1 MEKVENELAP
11 ENQFLTDMT
20 LAQLEAAMAAL
31 IPIVKLEQGKFMI
44 GTEKKQV
51 LVKNEKLIVRIGG
64 GFEPMETHIDHIARP
79 ECLKISFQMR

>member
-31 IPIVKLEQGKFMI
+31 IPIVKLE
-44 GTEKKQV
+44 
-51 LVKNEKLIVRIGG
+51 
-64 GFEPMETHIDHIARP
+64 
-79 ECLKISFQMR
+79 